1 MTTINEVATI
11 RLVVDA
17 FMQHVKNKG
26 YSLCDDQLDYYMKGF
41 YLTDEQEEALK
52 KEFMEIVQN
61 KVING
66 IDPLID

>member
-1 MTTINEVATI
+1 MEP
-11 RLVVDA
+11 
-17 FMQHVKNKG
+17 
-26 YSLCDDQLDYYMKGF
+26 
-41 YLTDEQEEALK
+41 EAVENMK

>member
-1 MTTINEVATI
+1 
-11 RLVVDA
+11 
-17 FMQHVKNKG
+17 
-26 YSLCDDQLDYYMKGF
+26 MKGF